1 MIEKRVHS
9 LWKSAL
15 FMKEWWSGAHSVF
28 ENGSE
33 RVSALIFFSNEWEL
47 SEAQKISERWTR
59 WQTKTICSS
68 LYYYLYLKHNN
79 YKSVSQL
86 RVYDSWKQISLSPRN
101 AAYCSIRINWQ
112 FRLMCQTNNIKLESK
127 FTLKFK
133 KSGCL
138 LSVNAHKKLSAF
150 FARDKNAVC
159 F

>member
-1 MIEKRVHS
+1 MKKNKWLKKECTLYERVMIRSALSFWKWE
-9 LWKSAL
+9 WKS
-15 FMKEWWSGAHSVF
+15 
-28 ENGSE
+28 E
-33 RVSALIFFSNEWEL
+33 RTHFFSNEWEL

-112 FRLMCQTNNIKLESK
+112 FRLMCQTNNIKLESN

-150 FARDKNAVC
+150 FAWDENAVC